1 MVNPDLSAVSAGT
14 EEMCSRSPGGR
25 RRIFG
30 FKGEEEREEEVAWAA
45 QGVP

>member
-1 MVNPDLSAVSAGT
+1 MNPDLSAVSAGT

-25 RRIFG
+25 RRILG
-30 FKGEEEREEEVAWAA
+30 FKEEEEREGEVAWAA